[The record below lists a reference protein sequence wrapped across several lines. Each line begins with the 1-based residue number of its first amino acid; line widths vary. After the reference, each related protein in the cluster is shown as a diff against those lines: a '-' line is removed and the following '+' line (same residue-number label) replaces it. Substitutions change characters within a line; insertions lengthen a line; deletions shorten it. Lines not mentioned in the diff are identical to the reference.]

1 MSVKTSGLNHRA
13 SVRAL
18 HFDNWLAGVLVC
30 LSNVKLIFSPED
42 ILVARDFDSETVFDS
57 TLASL
62 VALVSESYSLA
73 WLCFIKE
80 AHVVESM
87 VGDGHVIRLR

>member
-1 MSVKTSGLNHRA
+1 MRT
-13 SVRAL
+13 L
-18 HFDNWLAGVLVC
+18 HFDNWLAGVFVC
-30 LSNVKLIFSPED
+30 LSDVKLVFGSEH
-42 ILVARDFDSETVFDS
+42 ILVARDFDSETVLDS

-80 AHVVESM
+80 AHVVKSM
-87 VGDGHVIRLR
+87 VRDGHVIRLR